1 MRVPPLY
8 NDRSWQRFFA
18 GMAIGA
24 VISWAIFI
32 YINGVFQEQ
41 QSILVQEQQDK
52 IKKLEDDIIIWQE
65 DYKNLNEQNIEKLL
79 IQAIQVKITNHQKYD
94 LDLLSVHETEDAV
107 MEDLKTLKAKDLEVA
122 FKNRE
127 LIKRVIENRKFTIND
142 KKYRLEVKEMI
153 IYTTIVIQLHIN
165 LDR

>member
-24 VISWAIFI
+24 AISWSIFI

-41 QSILVQEQQDK
+41 QSILVKDQQDE
-52 IKKLEDDIIIWQE
+52 IKKLQDDIAIWQE
-65 DYKNLNEQNIEKLL
+65 DYKNLNKQNIEQLL
-79 IQAIQVKITNHQKYD
+79 IQNIQVKITNHQKYR

-107 MEDLKTLKAKDLEVA
+107 MEDLKTLKTKDLEVA
-122 FKNRE
+122 FKNKE
-127 LIKRVIENRKFTIND
+127 LIKRVIENRRVTIND
-142 KKYRLEVKEMI
+142 KKYRLEVTEII
-153 IYTTIVIQLHIN
+153 IYTTLVIQLHIN

>member
-24 VISWAIFI
+24 AISWSIFI

-41 QSILVQEQQDK
+41 QSILVKDQQDE
-52 IKKLEDDIIIWQE
+52 IKKLQDDIAIWQE
-65 DYKNLNEQNIEKLL
+65 DYKNLNKQNIEQLL
-79 IQAIQVKITNHQKYD
+79 IQNIQVKITNHQKYD
-94 LDLLSVHETEDAV
+94 LDLLSVHQTEDTV

-122 FKNRE
+122 FKNKE
-127 LIKRVIENRKFTIND
+127 LIKRVIENRRVTIND
-142 KKYRLEVKEMI
+142 KKYRLEVTEII
-153 IYTTIVIQLHIN
+153 IYTTLVIQLHIN